1 MSNEDIQN
9 LQQVVDDQ
17 IQENMGMSMI
27 YTIVSTVQ
35 EWMQEK
41 VSGYSTQ
48 AICHHHTSPFLP
60 CVMTDPLAQTSL
72 SKLLTMC
79 NWSFMA
85 HMFKRKERCPGY
97 AGSIMWSVPVYPLV
111 LWYS

>member
-9 LQQVVDDQ
+9 LQQVVDEQ

-41 VSGYSTQ
+41 VSGHSTHTT
-48 AICHHHTSPFLP
+48 CHSHLSSLHTPT
-60 CVMTDPLAQTSL
+60 CVTDPLAGLFCLACHVQ
-72 SKLLTMC
+72 
-79 NWSFMA
+79 
-85 HMFKRKERCPGY
+85 
-97 AGSIMWSVPVYPLV
+97 
-111 LWYS
+111 

>member
-9 LQQVVDDQ
+9 LQQVVDEQ

-41 VSGYSTQ
+41 VSGHSIHAT
-48 AICHHHTSPFLP
+48 CHTRLSSLHTSTF
-60 CVMTDPLAQTSL
+60 VTDQLA
-72 SKLLTMC
+72 
-79 NWSFMA
+79 
-85 HMFKRKERCPGY
+85 
-97 AGSIMWSVPVYPLV
+97 
-111 LWYS
+111 